1 MDAYATDD
9 EVAKMSDG
17 ERREVWRKAK
27 EEVERQMRDDM
38 ASVITLQLRKGSIGL
53 RFVKRGKERFNW

>member
-9 EVAKMSDG
+9 EVEKMS
-17 ERREVWRKAK
+17 EREKKEVWRKAK
-27 EEVERQMRDDM
+27 EEVERQMREDM

-53 RFVKRGKERFNW
+53 RFVKRGRERFDW

>member
-1 MDAYATDD
+1 MHMLLTMKLR
-9 EVAKMSDG
+9 KMSDG

-38 ASVITLQLRKGSIGL
+38 GECDYVAVEEGEYWVEVCKKGEGEI
-53 RFVKRGKERFNW
+53 